1 MRRASAQDSPDAYSE
16 GAALASLRRSRWEPN
31 YPDPEM
37 MNFGGLGR
45 ALTRLKHAMHPAVR
59 VGGAAA
65 LDVDQ
70 GRAQFLG
77 LAARAAVA
85 DREAAAV
92 ELDAADR
99 RPRCRRQRSL

>member
-1 MRRASAQDSPDAYSE
+1 M
-16 GAALASLRRSRWEPN
+16 
-31 YPDPEM
+31 
-37 MNFGGLGR
+37 
-45 ALTRLKHAMHPAVR
+45 RLKHAMDPTVR

-70 GRAQFLG
+70 GRAQLLG

-85 DREAAAV
+85 AREVAAV

-99 RPRCRRQRSL
+99 RQHRRSTAGEGLPEPAAGGVLAPLAERVGLLANLDAHALRHRDDRGARDAGQD